1 MEVYFFYSAPFGIHT
16 STLIGFYGGWGFSYC
31 CLPCLLLLILH
42 FTLPQHICQTIFTPQ
57 RTFFQRHL
65 WLSFPMSLV
74 PPHGWLQRLFS
85 VRCTSGCE
93 EVTRFM
99 QSGKGTIA
107 TPLLAGP
114 RWNKKTQTYYQCPFK
129 RFLLQAHV
137 QKSRVNGSH
146 DGCNR
151 DKDFK
156 TYSLYT

>member
-1 MEVYFFYSAPFGIHT
+1 MGVFLLLSPFSAP
-16 STLIGFYGGWGFSYC
+16 SY
-31 CLPCLLLLILH
+31 LPL
-42 FTLPQHICQTIFTPQ
+42 TLPQHICQTIFTPQ

-129 RFLLQAHV
+129 RFLLQATYKNQESMDHMM
-137 QKSRVNGSH
+137 
-146 DGCNR
+146 DATET
-151 DKDFK
+151 K
-156 TYSLYT
+156 TSKHIPCILDTRRAG